1 MEIKATEL
9 LEIIKEL
16 MKFADKKLENNE
28 ITTKGAKNLKYKI
41 YGNAEPKYKYKDF
54 FLKGYIG
61 QGNLKVSD
69 VGIAF
74 LYEDNKISYGFYIC
88 FVYNYRE
95 KKIRLELGSSKEKI
109 SKLPKNKEDEFNND
123 HLQEFYRRDLDYSK
137 LIIQIDEILKS
148 FLEFHK
154 VLILELSN
162 KK

>member
-1 MEIKATEL
+1 MEIKVAEL
-9 LEIIKEL
+9 IEIIKEL
-16 MKFADKKLENNE
+16 IEFADKKFENNE
-28 ITTKGAKNLKYKI
+28 TTTEGSTNLKYKI
-41 YGNAEPKYKYKDF
+41 YGNAKPKYRYKDF
-54 FLKGYIG
+54 LLKGYIG
-61 QGNLKVSD
+61 QGKLKVSD

-74 LYEDNKISYGFYIC
+74 LYEDNKINHGFYIC

-109 SKLPKNKEDEFNND
+109 SELPKNREDEFNSE
-123 HLQEFYRRDLDYSK
+123 HLQECYRKDLDYSK

-154 VLILELSN
+154 ILILELSN